1 LSIHEDRVANN
12 VDAVKLLDIQHAAC
26 YNKHTCSFRQVDNNE
41 RLFYI
46 GNVSSKGERMSK
58 YIKVTLI
65 YETGTRYTPP
75 IAAAIRQEMEELGLE
90 PNVITIK
97 VLDTEDDDENA
108 DTV

>member
-1 LSIHEDRVANN
+1 
-12 VDAVKLLDIQHAAC
+12 
-26 YNKHTCSFRQVDNNE
+26 
-41 RLFYI
+41 
-46 GNVSSKGERMSK
+46 MSK